1 MVVAQGQI
9 FQWNRIES
17 PERGPQ
23 LNGNLIYEEV
33 TNGIYWGNVGLFNKW
48 SIGTCMEKI
57 NLDSSYSHKNQF
69 NMDHRHK
76 CKSKN

>member
-33 TNGIYWGNVGLFNKW
+33 TNGIY
-48 SIGTCMEKI
+48 
-57 NLDSSYSHKNQF
+57 
-69 NMDHRHK
+69 
-76 CKSKN
+76 